1 MKKKMSKHIVDKIT
15 NNVGDFFFII
25 CYTYFGDNMKNLND
39 LFSKDWFSKLIESI
53 LVIAIA
59 FIIYQVV
66 DIVIQKSFG
75 NRKEI
80 ANKKIK
86 TYIRLIRSI
95 IKYVMIILTI
105 LIILQING
113 INVSSMVAGLG
124 IVGIILGFAIQD
136 ALKDIIKGFD
146 IISDSYYKVGD
157 VIKFKDVT
165 GKVLSIGIKT
175 TKLEDVNTFNIV
187 SISNRNIEQVEVVSN
202 LINIDV
208 PLPYELN
215 IEGAEKVL
223 NQMVQSIKKLNKVN
237 NAEYRGVNNLADSSI
252 KYQIKVYTD
261 PTNKVQIRRDS
272 LREILLV
279 LEDNNIAVP
288 YNQLDIHNKD

>member
-1 MKKKMSKHIVDKIT
+1 
-15 NNVGDFFFII
+15 
-25 CYTYFGDNMKNLND
+25 MKNLND

-86 TYIRLIRSI
+86 TYVRLIRSI
-95 IKYVMIILTI
+95 IKYVMIILTV

-288 YNQLDIHNKD
+288 YNQLDIHQK

>member
-1 MKKKMSKHIVDKIT
+1 
-15 NNVGDFFFII
+15 
-25 CYTYFGDNMKNLND
+25 MKNLND

-95 IKYVMIILTI
+95 IKYVMIILTV

>member
-1 MKKKMSKHIVDKIT
+1 
-15 NNVGDFFFII
+15 
-25 CYTYFGDNMKNLND
+25 MKNLND

-86 TYIRLIRSI
+86 TYVRLIRSI
-95 IKYVMIILTI
+95 IKYVMIILTV

-136 ALKDIIKGFD
+136 ALKDIIKVFD

>member
-1 MKKKMSKHIVDKIT
+1 
-15 NNVGDFFFII
+15 
-25 CYTYFGDNMKNLND
+25 
-39 LFSKDWFSKLIESI
+39 
-53 LVIAIA
+53 
-59 FIIYQVV
+59 
-66 DIVIQKSFG
+66 
-75 NRKEI
+75 
-80 ANKKIK
+80 
-86 TYIRLIRSI
+86 
-95 IKYVMIILTI
+95 
-105 LIILQING
+105 
-113 INVSSMVAGLG
+113 MVAGLG

-288 YNQLDIHNKD
+288 YNQLDIHKKD

>member
-1 MKKKMSKHIVDKIT
+1 
-15 NNVGDFFFII
+15 
-25 CYTYFGDNMKNLND
+25 MKNLND
-39 LFSKDWFSKLIESI
+39 LISKDWFSKLIESI

-66 DIVIQKSFG
+66 DIIIQKSFG

-113 INVSSMVAGLG
+113 VNVSSMVAGLG

-187 SISNRNIEQVEVVSN
+187 SISNRNIEEVQVVSN

-223 NQMVQSIKKLNKVN
+223 NQMVQSIKK
-237 NAEYRGVNNLADSSI
+237 
-252 KYQIKVYTD
+252 
-261 PTNKVQIRRDS
+261 
-272 LREILLV
+272 
-279 LEDNNIAVP
+279 
-288 YNQLDIHNKD
+288 

>member
-1 MKKKMSKHIVDKIT
+1 
-15 NNVGDFFFII
+15 
-25 CYTYFGDNMKNLND
+25 MKNLND

-86 TYIRLIRSI
+86 TYVRLIRSI
-95 IKYVMIILTI
+95 IKYVMIILTV

-288 YNQLDIHNKD
+288 YNQLDIHKKD

>member
-1 MKKKMSKHIVDKIT
+1 
-15 NNVGDFFFII
+15 
-25 CYTYFGDNMKNLND
+25 MKNLND

-86 TYIRLIRSI
+86 TYVRLIRSI

>member
-1 MKKKMSKHIVDKIT
+1 MKVFLKVLKGIVTVFLVIVLLLVIFQKVT
-15 NNVGDFFFII
+15 NNKIAVG
-25 CYTYFGDNMKNLND
+25 N
-39 LFSKDWFSKLIESI
+39 
-53 LVIAIA
+53 
-59 FIIYQVV
+59 IYIFEVA
-66 DIVIQKSFG
+66 S
-75 NRKEI
+75 
-80 ANKKIK
+80 A
-86 TYIRLIRSI
+86 
-95 IKYVMIILTI
+95 
-105 LIILQING
+105 
-113 INVSSMVAGLG
+113 SMAPE
-124 IVGIILGFAIQD
+124 
-136 ALKDIIKGFD
+136 
-146 IISDSYYKVGD
+146 YKVGD

>member
-1 MKKKMSKHIVDKIT
+1 
-15 NNVGDFFFII
+15 
-25 CYTYFGDNMKNLND
+25 MKNLND

-86 TYIRLIRSI
+86 TYVRLIRSI

-187 SISNRNIEQVEVVSN
+187 SISNRNIEEVQVVSN

>member
-1 MKKKMSKHIVDKIT
+1 
-15 NNVGDFFFII
+15 
-25 CYTYFGDNMKNLND
+25 MKNLND

>member
-1 MKKKMSKHIVDKIT
+1 
-15 NNVGDFFFII
+15 
-25 CYTYFGDNMKNLND
+25 MKNLND

-86 TYIRLIRSI
+86 TYVRLIRSI
-95 IKYVMIILTI
+95 IKYVMIILTV